1 MKMNAFKLANI
12 ILISIIT
19 LLHANDF
26 TKLSEKVYKKDL
38 KGLEDLLAAG
48 VDVNVAMEDSGSTV
62 LFLACS
68 LKDHAEVVGLLIAKG
83 ADVNVQPKRDGRT
96 ALMWAAGNSKR
107 SVELLLANGAKTKVR
122 ALDGMTAFLQSVQGV
137 ISGQVTTEVCDM
149 LLQNGEEINARMVL
163 GAPGWTA
170 LMFAAN
176 KGKGE
181 LVIFLVSRGA
191 DVNNR
196 SFNGRTAL
204 MCAAKRGYT
213 KIVAL
218 LLKRGADAAITDK
231 AGNTALSL
239 AKRKGHTEIVTLL
252 EHTVNKQ

>member
-1 MKMNAFKLANI
+1 MKINKNVKVIL
-12 ILISIIT
+12 ILISCIT
-19 LLHANDF
+19 ILHSNDF

-38 KGLEDLLAAG
+38 KGIEELLAGG
-48 VDVNVAMEDSGSTV
+48 VDVNVAMEDSGSTA
-62 LFLACS
+62 LLLACS
-68 LKDHAEVVGLLIAKG
+68 LKDHAEVVELLIAKG
-83 ADVNVQPKRDGRT
+83 ADVNVIPKRDGRT

-122 ALDGMTAFLQSVQGV
+122 AHDGMTAFLQSVQGV
-137 ISGQVTTEVCDM
+137 ISGLETTETCDM
-149 LLQNGEEINARMVL
+149 LLENGEDINARMIL

-170 LMFAAN
+170 LMFAVN

-181 LVIFLVSRGA
+181 LVIFLISRGA

-196 SFNGRTAL
+196 SLNGRTAL
-204 MCAAKRGYT
+204 MCAAKKGHI

-218 LLKRGADAAITDK
+218 LLKHGADAATIDK

-239 AKRKGHTEIVTLL
+239 AKKKGHAKIVKLL
-252 EHTVNKQ
+252 KRAMKK